1 MLSYQRL
8 EMKNTLVRTL
18 ATTIGLAFKVRILLG
33 YCHASENAQSVIMLS
48 MSLAILSFGEFIL
61 MKIAH

>member
-1 MLSYQRL
+1 
-8 EMKNTLVRTL
+8 MKNTLVRTL